1 MGSLPVCSALNDVK
15 PIQRNSETALHE
27 IAQPVGM
34 HIIRLWLPALSTQRS
49 ECCQSCSASLVAP
62 ALGWLQLPFFLP
74 LFASTVAA
82 IYSALRSGRHLQ
94 LTSLFYQ
101 LYYKKTVHTASCHT
115 TGQQLQK
122 QSAPLIF
129 ALPPRVHDSSHVHI
143 GGSTRRARRHCYRN
157 TLPRAC
163 THHKYTRMAQQ
174 ALYQASVGK
183 RSANKSF

>member
-1 MGSLPVCSALNDVK
+1 
-15 PIQRNSETALHE
+15 
-27 IAQPVGM
+27 M
-34 HIIRLWLPALSTQRS
+34 HRIRVWLPALSTQRS

-94 LTSLFYQ
+94 FTSLFYQ
-101 LYYKKTVHTASCHT
+101 LLHKTRPHSQLHT

-143 GGSTRRARRHCYRN
+143 GGSTRQAPRHCYRN

-174 ALYQASVGK
+174 ALYQASVDK
-183 RSANKSF
+183 RSAVNRNIISGELSRASGSFTCCGLE